1 MKYKEAEVLDG
12 WKDFAFIIKTTKG
25 WQSWSKVVKNF
36 TKIDLPQN
44 INIQEVDNKLLPIVR
59 NIKIKEILK

>member
-1 MKYKEAEVLDG
+1 MVG
-12 WKDFAFIIKTTKG
+12 KTLLLLSKQLK

>member
-1 MKYKEAEVLDG
+1 MKYKEAEVLDILKSLTPNG
-12 WKDFAFIIKTTKG
+12 KEI
-25 WQSWSKVVKNF
+25 
-36 TKIDLPQN
+36 PQN